1 LLTPYFFP
9 ASIKPKKRRH
19 PMTEQT
25 MTQETSPKSKAAR
38 IVRQIFQ
45 WGILALLLFTCI
57 MAAYRKFG
65 G

>member
-1 LLTPYFFP
+1 
-9 ASIKPKKRRH
+9 
-19 PMTEQT
+19 MTEHT
-25 MTQETSPKSKAAR
+25 MAKDSAPKGR
-38 IVRQIFQ
+38 TTTIIRQVVQ

>member
-1 LLTPYFFP
+1 M
-9 ASIKPKKRRH
+9 AEHAIKQGEHQIEKKSG
-19 PMTEQT
+19 
-25 MTQETSPKSKAAR
+25 TQGSR
-38 IVRQIFQ
+38 IIRQIHQ